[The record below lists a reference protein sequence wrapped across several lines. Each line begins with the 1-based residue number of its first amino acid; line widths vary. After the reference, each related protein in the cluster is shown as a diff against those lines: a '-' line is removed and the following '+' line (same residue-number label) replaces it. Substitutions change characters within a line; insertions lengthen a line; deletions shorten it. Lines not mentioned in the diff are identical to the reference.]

1 MTYQQFS
8 TILFGMAENPEAFL
22 QARTR
27 DQDLLTWYRFMRVL
41 RKITILM
48 DEALRDQDLSR
59 SQLDLLFQVAFE
71 DGINQQIC
79 AERMQVTKGN
89 ISQHIARLEKRGLIR
104 RSKEG
109 RDNYLSL
116 TAAGSD
122 LVVAILPVHDL
133 QARKIL
139 SVLSPNELR
148 QFQSI
153 LRKFDQK
160 LE

>member
-1 MTYQQFS
+1 
-8 TILFGMAENPEAFL
+8 
-22 QARTR
+22 
-27 DQDLLTWYRFMRVL
+27 
-41 RKITILM
+41 
-48 DEALRDQDLSR
+48 
-59 SQLDLLFQVAFE
+59 
-71 DGINQQIC
+71 
-79 AERMQVTKGN
+79 MQVTKGN
-89 ISQHIARLEKRGLIR
+89 ISQHIARLEKRGLIK

-122 LVVAILPVHDL
+122 LVVAILPVHDR

-139 SVLSPNELR
+139 SVLSPNEPR

-153 LRKFDQK
+153 LRTFDQK